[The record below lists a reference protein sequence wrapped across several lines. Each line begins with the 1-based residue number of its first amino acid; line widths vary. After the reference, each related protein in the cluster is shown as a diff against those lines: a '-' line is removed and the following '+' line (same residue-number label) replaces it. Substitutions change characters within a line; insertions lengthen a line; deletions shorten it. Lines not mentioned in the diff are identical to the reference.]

1 MKIRNQIGNFISI
14 SIIYLS
20 FSSLVG
26 LFESFGDILL
36 LTIGGCVG
44 GGVCWLFNCACI
56 SRCNPYFFLLFL
68 RIKFESI

>member
-1 MKIRNQIGNFISI
+1 MKIINKIRKFISI

-26 LFESFGDILL
+26 LFESLCDILL

-44 GGVCWLFNCACI
+44 GGV
-56 SRCNPYFFLLFL
+56 S
-68 RIKFESI
+68 

>member
-1 MKIRNQIGNFISI
+1 MKIRNQIRKFISI

-36 LTIGGCVG
+36 LTIDGCVG
-44 GGVCWLFNCACI
+44 GGAC
-56 SRCNPYFFLLFL
+56 
-68 RIKFESI
+68 